1 MGACYTKEA
10 YEQLVGRLEEQKK
23 LKAELETG
31 NAELQA
37 KVNQLIFEL
46 ESQSQVIEKLERTLQ
61 EALDTNETVRNEYEI
76 RIQQLEWNF
85 HDTISKLC
93 DMQIAE
99 LTNTE
104 KSDKSPGINTKTTA
118 TQKSLPKKFS
128 RRHPLRKLFAKK
140 PSSDTQVSELK
151 KKVRVLEMDQKR
163 QLHRKENE
171 LTEKERELK
180 RLEMSNR
187 ELQEAVPTPCAICLE
202 GFTNC
207 TFLPCG
213 HLCTCMECGKQV
225 LTCPLCRSWIT
236 SRVKVFQN

>member
-1 MGACYTKEA
+1 MGVCYTKQA

-31 NAELQA
+31 NAELQ
-37 KVNQLIFEL
+37 VQVSQLSFEL
-46 ESQSQVIEKLERTLQ
+46 ESQSQVIEKLERNLQ
-61 EALDTNETVRNEYEI
+61 EALDTKETVVNQYEE
-76 RIQQLEWNF
+76 RIEQLEWNF

-99 LTNTE
+99 LTNTQKGDE
-104 KSDKSPGINTKTTA
+104 SLGINTKTTA
-118 TQKSLPKKFS
+118 TQKVLPKKER
-128 RRHPLRKLFAKK
+128 RRHPLRKLFKK
-140 PSSDTQVSELK
+140 NSSDTQVSELR
-151 KKVRVLEMDQKR
+151 KKVRVLEMDQER

-180 RLEMSNR
+180 RLEMNNR

-202 GFTNC
+202 SLTDC

-213 HLCTCMECGKQV
+213 HLCTCMSCGKQV
-225 LTCPLCRSWIT
+225 MTCPLCRSWIT